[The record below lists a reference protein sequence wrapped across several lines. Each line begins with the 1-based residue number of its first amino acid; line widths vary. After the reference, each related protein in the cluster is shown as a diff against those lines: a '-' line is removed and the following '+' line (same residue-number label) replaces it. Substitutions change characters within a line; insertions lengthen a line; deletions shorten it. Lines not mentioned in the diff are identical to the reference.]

1 MSDRDDID
9 PSILLEITAEVTA
22 AYVQNNPLARE
33 QLPQLIEEVRNTFGG
48 LGAPVVEPEVVE
60 TPAVSVKSSV
70 KSDHLVCLCCGLKF
84 KSLKRHLGT
93 AHGLT
98 PDQYRSKW
106 GLPDNYP
113 MVAPEYSKV
122 RSQISLDV
130 GLGKKRT

>member
-22 AYVQNNPLARE
+22 AYVQNNALARE

-48 LGAPVVEPEVVE
+48 LGAPVAEPEVEE

-106 GLPDNYP
+106 GLPDTYP

>member
-1 MSDRDDID
+1 MSERDDID

-33 QLPQLIEEVRNTFGG
+33 QLPQLIGEVRNTFGG
-48 LGAPVVEPEVVE
+48 LGAPVAEPEVVE
-60 TPAVSVKSSV
+60 TPAVSVKASV

-106 GLPDNYP
+106 GLPDSYP